1 MRNIPSAFT
10 VLELCGASVF
20 TIPFNILQVLDF
32 GLSRRPPFGSVKQ
45 CGSGTMGYWY
55 TVETSIFCWNDRKSN
70 RPNRS
75 CVPLASA
82 SLRACFDLFFLRK
95 LTVVKLLTCTLR
107 MGFSSLLVSYWHSET
122 KASLCLLSSFKHI

>member
-10 VLELCGASVF
+10 LLEFCGAYVF
-20 TIPFNILQVLDF
+20 TIPFNIFQALDF
-32 GLSRRPPFGSVKQ
+32 GLSRKAPFGYVKQ
-45 CGSGTMGYWY
+45 CGLGTMGYWH
-55 TVETSIFCWNDRKSN
+55 TVEISIFCWNDRKNN

-82 SLRACFDLFFLRK
+82 SLGACFDLFFLRK

-107 MGFSSLLVSYWHSET
+107 MGFSSLLVF
-122 KASLCLLSSFKHI
+122 C

>member
-55 TVETSIFCWNDRKSN
+55 TVETSIFCSNDRKSN

-75 CVPLASA
+75 CVPLAST

-95 LTVVKLLTCTLR
+95 LIVAKLLTCTLG
-107 MGFSSLLVSYWHSET
+107 MDFSSLLVSY
-122 KASLCLLSSFKHI
+122 